1 MSEFSSMTTNDNN
14 NDGDNNSELQSIHQ
28 NNDNVNNKYKLKY
41 STTSTIFAQQSITYP
56 DITKLLYR

>member
-1 MSEFSSMTTNDNN
+1 MSDFSSITINNN

-28 NNDNVNNKYKLKY
+28 NNDNVYKLKY